1 MHPERRVCQ
10 VKVESLQMS
19 KSAAGAPPTM
29 ADVAAAAGVSK
40 ALVSIVFRGAAGASD
55 ATRARVFQAAEQLG
69 YRTNRT
75 ASLLKLHRTRHLG
88 VTMNVRN
95 AFHAELV
102 EAIQGAADREG
113 YQIVLSTVTGS
124 HDERR
129 AIETLLEF
137 RCESLILLGSELGKP
152 TLDDLAAS
160 VPVVL
165 VGRRVAMDSVDVVR
179 TADDKG
185 LGLVVD
191 HLVAFGHND
200 IAHIDGGR
208 HTISADRRR
217 GYRRAMRRRHED
229 RHVRIL
235 TGGSSEAD
243 GWRAADQ
250 LLHLDQLPTA
260 VTTFNDH
267 CAVGVIDRFA
277 RAGVAIPG
285 EVSVAGYDNAP
296 IAQFAAINLTTVSQ
310 EAPTQAQWAV
320 RAAVERLEGVRHDTR
335 ESILEPRLIVRGSTG
350 PVRADVRSHSRA
362 GTRTR

>member
-1 MHPERRVCQ
+1 
-10 VKVESLQMS
+10 
-19 KSAAGAPPTM
+19 M

-55 ATRARVFQAAEQLG
+55 ATRARIFQVAHELG

-88 VTMNVRN
+88 VTMHVRS

-102 EAIQGAADREG
+102 EGIQEAADRVG
-113 YQIVLSTVTGS
+113 YQIVLGTVTRS

-129 AIETLLEF
+129 AVETLLEF
-137 RCESLILLGSELGKP
+137 RCESLILLGSGLSKP
-152 TLDDLAAS
+152 MLDDLARS

-165 VGRRVAMDSVDVVR
+165 VGRRAGIDAVDVVR
-179 TADDKG
+179 AADDKG

-191 HLVAFGHND
+191 HLVGLGHHD

-217 GYRRAMRRRHED
+217 GYRTAMRRNDEAGY
-229 RHVRIL
+229 VRIVA
-235 TGGSSEAD
+235 GGTSEGD
-243 GWRAADQ
+243 GRRAAEE
-250 LLHLDQLPTA
+250 LLRGDQLPTA

-267 CAVGVIDRFA
+267 CAVGLIDRLA
-277 RAGVAIPG
+277 RAGVAVPDAI
-285 EVSVAGYDNAP
+285 SVAGYDNAP
-296 IAQFAAINLTTVSQ
+296 IAQYAAINLTTVSQ
-310 EAPTQAQWAV
+310 EAPLQADWAV
-320 RAAVERLEGVRHDTR
+320 RAAVERLEGVRHETR

-350 PVRADVRSHSRA
+350 AVVAP
-362 GTRTR
+362 

>member
-1 MHPERRVCQ
+1 MRPQLCNCQ
-10 VKVESLQMS
+10 VKVESLEMAES
-19 KSAAGAPPTM
+19 VAGATPPTM

-55 ATRARVFQAAEQLG
+55 ATRTRVFQTAEQLG

-75 ASLLKLHRTRHLG
+75 ASLLKLRRTRHLG

-102 EAIQGAADREG
+102 ETIQEAADREG

-137 RCESLILLGSELGKP
+137 RCESLILLGSELGKRM
-152 TLDDLAAS
+152 LDDLAAS

-165 VGRRVAMDSVDVVR
+165 VGRRVGTDIVDVVR

-191 HLVAFGHND
+191 HLVGLGHHD

-217 GYRRAMRRRHED
+217 GYRTAMRRRGQEQHIQI
-229 RHVRIL
+229 VS
-235 TGGSSEAD
+235 GGSSEAD

-250 LLHLDQLPTA
+250 LLRCDALPTA

-267 CAVGVIDRFA
+267 CAMGVIDRLA
-277 RAGVAIPG
+277 RSGVAVP
-285 EVSVAGYDNAP
+285 EVVSVAGYDNAP
-296 IAQFAAINLTTVSQ
+296 IAQFAAVNLTTVSQ
-310 EAPTQAQWAV
+310 EAPIQAQWAV
-320 RAAVERLEGVRHDTR
+320 RAAVERLEGMRNETR

-350 PVRADVRSHSRA
+350 PVAVS
-362 GTRTR
+362 

>member
-1 MHPERRVCQ
+1 MPKPAV
-10 VKVESLQMS
+10 
-19 KSAAGAPPTM
+19 SAAPPTM

-55 ATRARVFQAAEQLG
+55 ATRARVFRVAEQLG
-69 YRTNRT
+69 YRTNRS

-102 EAIQGAADREG
+102 EGIQEAADSEG
-113 YQIVLSTVTGS
+113 YQIVLSTVTRS

-137 RCESLILLGSELGKP
+137 RCESLILLGSELGRP
-152 TLDDLAAS
+152 MLNDLAAS

-191 HLVAFGHND
+191 HLVALGHHD

-217 GYRRAMRRRHED
+217 GYRTAMRRHRED
-229 RHVRIL
+229 RHVQIL
-235 TGGSSEAD
+235 AGGSGEAD

-250 LLHLDQLPTA
+250 LLRLDQLPTA
-260 VTTFNDH
+260 VTAFNDH
-267 CAVGVIDRFA
+267 CAMGVIDRLA
-277 RAGVAIPG
+277 GAGVAVPDV
-285 EVSVAGYDNAP
+285 VSVAGYDNAP
-296 IAQFAAINLTTVSQ
+296 IAQFAVINLTTVSQ
-310 EAPTQAQWAV
+310 EALTQAQWAV
-320 RAAVERLEGVRHDTR
+320 RAAVERLEGARQDTR

-350 PVRADVRSHSRA
+350 PAA
-362 GTRTR
+362 T

>member
-1 MHPERRVCQ
+1 
-10 VKVESLQMS
+10 
-19 KSAAGAPPTM
+19 M

-55 ATRARVFQAAEQLG
+55 ATRARVYQVAEQLG

-102 EAIQGAADREG
+102 EGIQEAADREG
-113 YQIVLSTVTGS
+113 YQIVLSTVGAR
-124 HDERR
+124 HDEHR
-129 AIETLLEF
+129 AVETLLEF

-152 TLDDLAAS
+152 MLDDLAAS
-160 VPVVL
+160 VPIVL
-165 VGRRVAMDSVDVVR
+165 VGRRVATDSVDVVR

-191 HLVAFGHND
+191 HLVALGHQA

-217 GYRRAMRRRHED
+217 GYRTAMRRHREAQQ
-229 RHVRIL
+229 VQVL
-235 TGGSSEAD
+235 AGGPGEGD
-243 GWRAADQ
+243 GWRAAEE
-250 LLHLDQLPTA
+250 LLQLDQLPTA

-267 CAVGVIDRFA
+267 CAVGVIDRLA
-277 RAGVAIPG
+277 RVGVAVPDV
-285 EVSVAGYDNAP
+285 VSVAGYDNAP

-310 EAPTQAQWAV
+310 EAATQAQWAI
-320 RAAVERLEGVRHDTR
+320 RAAIERLEGVRHDTL
-335 ESILEPRLIVRGSTG
+335 ESILEPRLVVRGSTG
-350 PVRADVRSHSRA
+350 PARS
-362 GTRTR
+362 TN

>member
-1 MHPERRVCQ
+1 MSRSRVG
-10 VKVESLQMS
+10 V
-19 KSAAGAPPTM
+19 AAPTM

-40 ALVSIVFRGAAGASD
+40 ALVSIVFRGAAGASE
-55 ATRARVFQAAEQLG
+55 ATRLRVFEAAERMG

-102 EAIQGAADREG
+102 EGIQDAADREG
-113 YQIVLSTVTGS
+113 YQIVLSAVSGS

-137 RCESLILLGSELGKP
+137 RCESLILLGSELEKA

-165 VGRRVAMDSVDVVR
+165 VGRRVAMNNVDVVR

-191 HLVAFGHND
+191 HLVAYGHHD

-208 HTISADRRR
+208 HPISADRRR
-217 GYRRAMRRRHED
+217 GYRRAMRRHRED
-229 RHVRIL
+229 RQVRIL
-235 TGGSSEAD
+235 AGGSGEAD
-243 GWRAADQ
+243 GWRAAGQ
-250 LLHLDQLPTA
+250 LLQLDQLPTA

-267 CAVGVIDRFA
+267 CALGVIDRLL
-277 RAGVAIPG
+277 RAGIGVPDV
-285 EVSVAGYDNAP
+285 VSVAGYDNSP
-296 IAQFAAINLTTVSQ
+296 IAQYAAINLTTVSQ
-310 EAPTQAQWAV
+310 EAHTQADWAV
-320 RAAVERLEGVRHDTR
+320 RAAIERLEGVRHDTQ
-335 ESILEPRLIVRGSTG
+335 ESVLEPRLIVRGSTG
-350 PVRADVRSHSRA
+350 AAPA
-362 GTRTR
+362 

>member
-1 MHPERRVCQ
+1 
-10 VKVESLQMS
+10 
-19 KSAAGAPPTM
+19 M

-55 ATRARVFQAAEQLG
+55 ATRARVFQVAEQLG

-102 EAIQGAADREG
+102 EGIQEAADRAG
-113 YQIVLSTVTGS
+113 YQIVLSTVTSS

-137 RCESLILLGSELGKP
+137 RCETLILLGSELGKP
-152 TLDDLAAS
+152 ALDDLATS

-165 VGRRVAMDSVDVVR
+165 IGRRVATDTVDVVR

-185 LGLVVD
+185 LGLVID
-191 HLVAFGHND
+191 HLVDLGHHD

-208 HTISADRRR
+208 HTISGDRRR
-217 GYRRAMRRRHED
+217 GYRTAMRRHHESD
-229 RHVRIL
+229 HMLIL
-235 TGGSSEAD
+235 AGGSTEVD
-243 GWRAADQ
+243 GVRAADQ
-250 LLHLDQLPTA
+250 LLRLDQLPTA
-260 VTTFNDH
+260 ITTFNDH
-267 CAVGVIDRFA
+267 CAMGVLDRLG
-277 RAGVAIPG
+277 RAGVAVPAV
-285 EVSVAGYDNAP
+285 VSVAGYDNAP

-310 EAPTQAQWAV
+310 EAPTQAEWAV
-320 RAAVERLEGVRHDTR
+320 RAAVERLEGVRHETR

-350 PVRADVRSHSRA
+350 PVRADTRRRSAA

>member
-1 MHPERRVCQ
+1 
-10 VKVESLQMS
+10 MS
-19 KSAAGAPPTM
+19 KPATGVVKPTM

-40 ALVSIVFRGAAGASD
+40 ALVSIVFRGAAGASE

-88 VTMNVRN
+88 VTMSVRN

-102 EAIQGAADREG
+102 EGIQEAADRAG

-124 HDERR
+124 HDEHR
-129 AIETLLEF
+129 AVETLLEF
-137 RCESLILLGSELGKP
+137 RCESLILLGSELSELM
-152 TLDDLAAS
+152 LDDLAAS

-165 VGRRVAMDSVDVVR
+165 VGRRVGIGSVDVVR

-191 HLVAFGHND
+191 HLVALGHHD
-200 IAHIDGGR
+200 IAHVDGGK

-217 GYRRAMRRRHED
+217 GYRTAMRRQRED

-235 TGGSSEAD
+235 AGGSGEAE

-250 LLHLDQLPTA
+250 LLRLDQPPTA
-260 VTTFNDH
+260 VTAFNDH
-267 CAVGVIDRFA
+267 CAVGLVDRLS
-277 RAGVAIPG
+277 RAGIAVPDA
-285 EVSVAGYDNAP
+285 VSVAGYDNAP
-296 IAQFAAINLTTVSQ
+296 IAQYAAINLTTVSQ

-320 RAAVERLEGVRHDTR
+320 RAAIERLEGVRQDTR

-350 PVRADVRSHSRA
+350 PVAA
-362 GTRTR
+362 

>member
-1 MHPERRVCQ
+1 MRPQLRICQ
-10 VKVESLQMS
+10 VKVESLEMANS
-19 KSAAGAPPTM
+19 VARVTPPTM

-75 ASLLKLHRTRHLG
+75 ASLLKLRRTRHLG
-88 VTMNVRN
+88 VTMSVRN

-102 EAIQGAADREG
+102 ETIQEAADREG
-113 YQIVLSTVTGS
+113 YQIVLSTVTES

-137 RCESLILLGSELGKP
+137 RCESLILLGSELGRQM
-152 TLDDLAAS
+152 LDDLASS

-165 VGRRVAMDSVDVVR
+165 VGRRVATDSIDVVR

-191 HLVAFGHND
+191 HLVGLGHHH

-217 GYRRAMRRRHED
+217 GYRTAMRRHGEGQ
-229 RHVRIL
+229 HIQVVA
-235 TGGSSEAD
+235 GGSTEAD
-243 GWRAADQ
+243 GRRAADQ
-250 LLHLDQLPTA
+250 LLRCDPLPTA

-267 CAVGVIDRFA
+267 CAVGVIDRLA
-277 RAGVAIPG
+277 RAGVVVPDA
-285 EVSVAGYDNAP
+285 VSVAGYDNAP
-296 IAQFAAINLTTVSQ
+296 IAQFTAINLTTVSQ
-310 EAPTQAQWAV
+310 EAATQAQWAV
-320 RAAVERLEGVRHDTR
+320 RAAVERLEGVRHETQ
-335 ESILEPRLIVRGSTG
+335 ESVLEPRLIVRGSTG
-350 PVRADVRSHSRA
+350 PAPDLP
-362 GTRTR
+362 